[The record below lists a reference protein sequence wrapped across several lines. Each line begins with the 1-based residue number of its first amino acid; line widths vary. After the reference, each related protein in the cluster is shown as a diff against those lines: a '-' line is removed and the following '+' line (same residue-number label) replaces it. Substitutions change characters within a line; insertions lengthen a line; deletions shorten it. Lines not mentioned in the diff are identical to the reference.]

1 MPPKSATTLRRVSS
15 LSKVLTPP
23 TSTPTS
29 GPASARPT
37 KSSKPSK
44 IIRLSLPKDF
54 LSGLPHEETVAKT
67 SKAKAKASPLSQ
79 STTVASDE
87 PITSTIVKSEL
98 DATPTIKEEATQ
110 ASPAVGIKVES
121 SSDRKPGDKR
131 EYGAGVEGDDKEKPK
146 TNPRKRPRPD
156 PSKPDG
162 RTAAAKAMKGAL
174 GAAGVTTHKLGPKAN
189 QGAINAGLR
198 ALDRTSK
205 PCRKWEKTGFR
216 VKSFTG
222 RVWEIPSWR
231 APTTRAFGSESDSG
245 SSNTQSKENSS
256 SNIGSDKSPA
266 VNPSI
271 MASSPAPGPA
281 VTA

>member
-1 MPPKSATTLRRVSS
+1 M
-15 LSKVLTPP
+15 
-23 TSTPTS
+23 
-29 GPASARPT
+29 GPASKATTR
-37 KSSKPSK
+37 KSQKRILGRDQDRKYPLPSK
-44 IIRLSLPKDF
+44 LIIALICA
-54 LSGLPHEETVAKT
+54 HTVH
-67 SKAKAKASPLSQ
+67 
-79 STTVASDE
+79 
-87 PITSTIVKSEL
+87 
-98 DATPTIKEEATQ
+98 
-110 ASPAVGIKVES
+110 
-121 SSDRKPGDKR
+121 R
-131 EYGAGVEGDDKEKPK
+131 
-146 TNPRKRPRPD
+146 D

-198 ALDRTSK
+198 ALDRTGK
-205 PCRKWEKTGFR
+205 QCRKWEKTGFR

-231 APTTRAFGSESDSG
+231 APTTRAFGSESDPG

-256 SNIGSDKSPA
+256 SNIGIDKSPA